1 MRTSSFRLLSL
12 LALVSAPV
20 FAADWLYLTEPGDTL
35 SQIGQTYLK
44 NPRDWPKIQSANGVP
59 IPEKLPAN
67 TRIKIPVALL
77 KVTPAPVAVTAVTGN
92 VRVKPGDGPFRP
104 LAVGDQL
111 SGGESV
117 LTGPRSS
124 VAYRFADGTVLTQQ
138 DSSKLAFGR
147 LKAYGKTGMVSTE
160 ISLDSGRLEASASK
174 QLAPLGGFK
183 VSTPV
188 AVAGLRGTG
197 FRLNVAEDGKS
208 LRNEVLEGAV
218 AVAAQGKEVRVE
230 AGQGTYAELGK
241 PPSPPRPLLA
251 APTGLELPARV
262 TGLPLE
268 LVWAPVAGAKS
279 YRAQLARDAAFAQVV
294 LDDRT
299 DEPRLKWSDD
309 LPDGPYVLRL
319 RAIDGKGL
327 EGFNRDQAFELDA
340 RPFPPLLSAP
350 ALGERLYQN
359 DVVLTWSAASGA
371 QGYLLQLSS
380 TPDFSREVI
389 ERSLPAVLRLQET
402 MPDGEWHW
410 RAASL
415 DEAGQPHLWSAHR
428 AFRVQP
434 PPGAPAGGQARAG
447 DGKAEFAWQEARGAA
462 RYGFEVAGAQDMAQ
476 PLMSRETDKTAT
488 SADLKPGKYFWRAR
502 GVEADGQSGAWSE
515 ASPVIMPPPRPADLS
530 ARVEGGQIQATWKGE
545 APAYRLELAR
555 DQAFTQA
562 VAKATVQEAGGALAK
577 PEPGDYWLRVVAIG
591 VDGVESP
598 ASAILPLQVKQD
610 VPLWLLILLVPFF

>member
-1 MRTSSFRLLSL
+1 MRTRFLSLCLLSL
-12 LALVSAPV
+12 LGQPA

-44 NPRDWPKIQSANGVP
+44 NLRDWPKVQSANGVP

-67 TRIKIPVALL
+67 TRIRIPVELL
-77 KVTPAPVAVTAVTGN
+77 KVTPAPVTVTAVAGN

-111 SGGESV
+111 TGGESV

-124 VAYRFADGTVLTQQ
+124 AAYRFADGTVLTQQ
-138 DSSKLAFGR
+138 DSSKLGFGR
-147 LKAYGKTGMVSTE
+147 LKSYGKTGMVSTE
-160 ISLDSGRLEASASK
+160 LALDSGRLEAHAGK
-174 QLAPLGGFK
+174 QLAPLGGFQVK
-183 VSTPV
+183 TPV
-188 AVAGLRGTG
+188 AVAGLRGTT

-218 AVAAQGKEVRVE
+218 AVAAQGREVRVE

-241 PPSPPRPLLA
+241 PPAPPRPLLA
-251 APTGLELPARV
+251 APGAADLPARV
-262 TGLPLE
+262 MTLPLE
-268 LVWAPVAGAKS
+268 FSWPAVPGAKG

-299 DEPRLKWSDD
+299 QEPHVKWTDD

-319 RAIDGKGL
+319 RAGDGDGL

-359 DVVLTWSAASGA
+359 DVLLTWSAASGA
-371 QGYLLQLSS
+371 QGYRVQLSP
-380 TPDFSREVI
+380 TPDFSRDVI
-389 ERSLPAVLRLQET
+389 ERRLPAVLRLQET
-402 MPDGEWHW
+402 LPDGEWHW

-428 AFRVQP
+428 AFRIQP
-434 PPGAPAGGQARAG
+434 LPGAPAGGQAKAG
-447 DGKAEFAWQEARGAA
+447 DGKAEFAWNEARGAA
-462 RYGFEVAGAQDMAQ
+462 RYGFEVAGGQDMAR

-488 SADLKPGKYFWRAR
+488 SAELKPGKYFWRAR
-502 GVEADGQSGAWSE
+502 GVEADGQTGAWSE
-515 ASPVIMPPPRPADLS
+515 ASPVIMPPPRPTDLS
-530 ARVEGGQIQATWKGE
+530 ARVENGQIQATWKGE

-555 DQAFTQA
+555 DPAFTQP
-562 VAKATVQEAGGALAK
+562 VAKASVPEAKANLAK
-577 PEPGDYWLRVVAIG
+577 PEPGNYWLRVVALG
-591 VDGVESP
+591 ADGVESP
-598 ASAILPLQVKQD
+598 ASTSAAIEVKQD
-610 VPLWLLILLVPFF
+610 VPWWLLILLVPFL